1 MNVHNSLAA
10 LHSAAVHNEKKV
22 KELTEELD
30 LWKSEIQPEWTDL
43 REPAEISQMLDDM
56 YENIKELK
64 AEVATLE
71 TKNKKRTK
79 CPSDL
84 VKELKELKE
93 EHRMFRAGVAEECG
107 LNEDFE
113 PSDVGQ
119 LLEEK
124 QDDLDEMGETIE
136 GYEHIRKTNTDLTK
150 FAMDVHNLLFGT
162 KFDDPDI
169 VQSFDFEAIKKKIV
183 SGEENLKD

>member
-1 MNVHNSLAA
+1 MDTLAF
-10 LHSAAVHNEKKV
+10 HSAAVHNEKKV

-93 EHRMFRAGVAEECG
+93 EHRMFRAGVAEECC

-113 PSDVGQ
+113 SSDVGQ

-124 QDDLDEMGETIE
+124 QDDLDEMGE
-136 GYEHIRKTNTDLTK
+136 TNTDLTK